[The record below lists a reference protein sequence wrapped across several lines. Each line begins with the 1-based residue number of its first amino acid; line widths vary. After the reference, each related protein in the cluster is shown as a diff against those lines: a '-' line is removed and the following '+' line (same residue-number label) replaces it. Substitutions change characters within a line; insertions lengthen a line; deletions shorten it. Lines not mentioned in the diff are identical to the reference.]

1 MKIDKNIYDYCAQYS
16 QPDENILSEL
26 IDYTYREKEAPN
38 MISGNMV
45 GNLLCIL
52 AKSIAAKKILDVGMF
67 TGYSALSMALATK
80 DDAII
85 TCLDKNEETSKK
97 AKFFFKK
104 AKIDNKINLILAPA
118 LETLNK
124 LVDEKQDF
132 DLIFI
137 DADKENY
144 IKYYEL
150 AFQLITQ
157 KGLILID
164 NVLWKGEVVDIN
176 KNDRMTKIIRDFNSH
191 IKNDKRIEKVILP
204 IGDGVTV
211 CWKL

>member
-1 MKIDKNIYDYCAQYS
+1 MKKRQ
-16 QPDENILSEL
+16 
-26 IDYTYREKEAPN
+26 
-38 MISGNMV
+38 
-45 GNLLCIL
+45 
-52 AKSIAAKKILDVGMF
+52 KKL
-67 TGYSALSMALATK
+67 
-80 DDAII
+80 
-85 TCLDKNEETSKK
+85 N
-97 AKFFFKK
+97 FFFKK

-124 LVDEKQDF
+124 LVDENQDF

-191 IKNDKRIEKVILP
+191 IKNDKRVEKVILP